1 MSLPTVSVIV
11 TSYQPKAKEYLDL
24 CVRSIKNLNYPSELL
39 DVIIVAPK
47 SYAPEYGGVRTLSPD
62 EPEYGMPRG
71 LNFGMQAS
79 SGEYM
84 LVLNDDVILTAFS
97 LDRML
102 GAMRPEVGLLMPI
115 GNDQQGRYHI
125 PLAHVGP
132 YTLNDIAASLHEDA
146 AGWLMNQQS
155 PLFASER
162 CGGLLFA
169 DTLCLYAFM
178 IRREVF
184 ARVGPFDETLIGQ
197 DDIDYSLRMRQAG
210 LLNAITLD
218 ALVWHAGGASNQLT
232 PEQREK
238 SMRIF
243 NEKWGR

>member
-47 SYAPEYGGVRTLSPD
+47 SYAPEYEGVRTLSPD

-84 LVLNDDVILTAFS
+84 LVLNDDVILTRNS
-97 LDRML
+97 LTPLVNMYE
-102 GAMRPEVGLLMPI
+102 ASETMGLLMPY
-115 GNDQQGRYHI
+115 GNDSNLNRYALKS
-125 PLAHVGP
+125 PLSGP
-132 YTLNDIAASLHEDA
+132 YKIEGVKALADP
-146 AGWLMNQQS
+146 LMNLDS
-155 PLFASER
+155 PYPLGAII
-162 CGGLLFA
+162 C
-169 DTLCLYAFM
+169 DTLCLYAFL
-178 IRREVF
+178 IRRSVF
-184 ARVGPFDETLIGQ
+184 EKIGPFDENLIGQ
-197 DDIDYSLRMRQAG
+197 DDTDYSIRSLHAG
-210 LLNAITLD
+210 FVNAINIGS
-218 ALVWHAGGASNQLT
+218 LVFHAGGASNQLT